1 MKKTILFM
9 VMTVL
14 LGCSTLE
21 TKTEMSNITEQM
33 VETTLARLGEA
44 NPEGLLPAAE
54 TGIRQTAG
62 LWRTSD
68 GDETDFMNFCLE
80 NYCTDEVAREAL
92 YDKLSN
98 AFENLFGTSNQLSVE
113 LKKPVHLEGG
123 TLLPVDYILGNYDPS
138 AHMMEDLFANKV
150 AFICTLN
157 FPNYTLAEKDSLG
170 REWDRKQWA
179 YARMGDLFTHRTPA
193 GLNQEMSQALGNAD
207 NYIAS
212 YNIVMGNLLTEDG
225 RRLFPEGMVLLSH
238 WNLRDEIK
246 SNYANVPD
254 ALEKQQMIHKVMEHI
269 VCQTIPKCV
278 INNPEYDWKPYSNTV
293 YKDGEPVEAEP
304 ESDDRYEH
312 LLATFRVEKKMDP
325 YHLNMP
331 TAIIRNFE
339 GSMEIQAAEIENLFI
354 NLISSEQVKKVA
366 AFIRQRL
373 GRELEPYDI
382 WYDGFKSRTSFPE
395 DELTALTRRKYP
407 NAEAFRSDMPR
418 MLQALGFTTD
428 KAASLASRIVV
439 EPARGSGHAWG
450 AVGRWE
456 PSRLRTR
463 ISPLGMDYKGYNI
476 AVHEFG
482 HNVEQTLSLYNVDHF
497 MLSGVPN
504 TAFTE
509 AMAFVFQKRDLQLLG
524 YPPQQMDDNTVLDIF
539 WGCHEIMGVALVDM
553 YVWQWMYENPEATA
567 GALKEAVLEKAR
579 LVWNQYYEPVLG
591 HHDSPLLAVYSHMIS
606 SPMYLPNYPFG
617 HIIEFQLEEY
627 FNGKM
632 KEEGK
637 TLAQAI
643 TGMYTQGRLVPGL
656 WMEQA
661 VGSRV
666 STEPLL
672 RAVDACD
679 L

>member
-1 MKKTILFM
+1 M

-373 GRELEPYDI
+373 GRERHRNNPEPVSTGYR
-382 WYDGFKSRTSFPE
+382 WNDGIR
-395 DELTALTRRKYP
+395 
-407 NAEAFRSDMPR
+407 
-418 MLQALGFTTD
+418 
-428 KAASLASRIVV
+428 
-439 EPARGSGHAWG
+439 
-450 AVGRWE
+450 
-456 PSRLRTR
+456 
-463 ISPLGMDYKGYNI
+463 
-476 AVHEFG
+476 
-482 HNVEQTLSLYNVDHF
+482 
-497 MLSGVPN
+497 
-504 TAFTE
+504 
-509 AMAFVFQKRDLQLLG
+509 
-524 YPPQQMDDNTVLDIF
+524 PPQ
-539 WGCHEIMGVALVDM
+539 
-553 YVWQWMYENPEATA
+553 
-567 GALKEAVLEKAR
+567 
-579 LVWNQYYEPVLG
+579 
-591 HHDSPLLAVYSHMIS
+591 
-606 SPMYLPNYPFG
+606 
-617 HIIEFQLEEY
+617 
-627 FNGKM
+627 
-632 KEEGK
+632 
-637 TLAQAI
+637 
-643 TGMYTQGRLVPGL
+643 
-656 WMEQA
+656 
-661 VGSRV
+661 
-666 STEPLL
+666 
-672 RAVDACD
+672 
-679 L
+679 